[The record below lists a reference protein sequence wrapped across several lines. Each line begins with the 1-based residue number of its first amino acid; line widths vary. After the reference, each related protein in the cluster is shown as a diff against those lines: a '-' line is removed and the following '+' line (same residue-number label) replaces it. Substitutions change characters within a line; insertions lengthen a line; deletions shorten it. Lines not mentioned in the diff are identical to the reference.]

1 MVLKEKLDFVRSSPL
16 HHHHDATPLPASRP
30 MRARDVLNTL
40 AQRGFSRE
48 ESTRAFTHL
57 LAGDYSEIEMA
68 GVLIALKT
76 RGETPEVMAGAVEA
90 LLAAAIPF
98 ERPGYQYAD
107 CCGTG
112 GDGTSTFNIST
123 AAAFVAA
130 EIGIP
135 IAKAGNRSVSSR
147 CGSADVLEQLGVR
160 LDPTPAVSRRC
171 LDELGICFVFAPHYH
186 PGVRRAVPVRRALG
200 VRTVFNLVGPIAN
213 PARPP
218 WQMMGI
224 YDPELCEPAA
234 RTLQLLGREVALV
247 LHGSGLDEVALHGP
261 TTGVLIQGSEL
272 RHVTIDPADAGFPR
286 VPLESLTGA
295 GPEENAEW
303 LLELLSGKG
312 KATHADAVA
321 INAGVLAWATGLAP
335 TVRDGSRL
343 ARQALDGGGC
353 ERRLSRLV
361 EMSHGA

>member
-1 MVLKEKLDFVRSSPL
+1 MVLKEKLDFPRGGTVLRHHEASP
-16 HHHHDATPLPASRP
+16 AAARP
-30 MRARDVLNTL
+30 MRARDVLDTL
-40 AQRGFSRE
+40 ARRGFSRD
-48 ESTRAFTHL
+48 ESTVAFNHL

-68 GVLIALKT
+68 GVLIAFKT

-98 ERPGYQYAD
+98 ARPDYQYAD

-160 LDPTPAVSRRC
+160 LDPTPEVSRRC

-186 PGVRRAVPVRRALG
+186 PGVRRAVAVRRALG

-213 PARPP
+213 AARPP

-224 YDPELCEPAA
+224 YDPLLCEPAA

-261 TTGVLIQGSEL
+261 TTGVLVQGGEL
-272 RHVTIDPADAGFPR
+272 RHVTIDPSDAGLAP
-286 VPLESLTGA
+286 VPMESLTGA

-303 LLELLSGKG
+303 LFELLSGKG
-312 KATHADAVA
+312 RSTHADAVA
-321 INAGVLAWATGLAP
+321 INVGVLAWATGFAS
-335 TVRDGSRL
+335 TIRHGSR
-343 ARQALDGGGC
+343 
-353 ERRLSRLV
+353 
-361 EMSHGA
+361 